1 MSKVSIELSASARNN
16 EALILHTLDS
26 SNQKMVAESL
36 GIDASTLSRMKTDK
50 KDSNNLTQVEFI
62 SAFATALGLKLVSE
76 RDVFCSPEIA
86 EATRVYLSNAFSSPE
101 YMRILFK

>member
-26 SNQKMVAESL
+26 SNQKTIAESL

-50 KDSNNLTQVEFI
+50 KDNNNLTQVEFI
-62 SAFATALGLKLVSE
+62 SAFLTELGLKIVPE
-76 RDVFCSPEIA
+76 KDVYCSPEIA
-86 EATRVYLSNAFSSPE
+86 EATRVYLAHAFTSPD
-101 YMRILFK
+101 YMRIIFR